1 MVDKKGSVEKDI
13 KQLRDLIGK
22 QSKSAFMTQRESKT
36 MYRHNMKE
44 YRGFTPYQMYLK
56 KWHAKMLQGGSAKA
70 LQNVKKQLAQ
80 INKQVKAG
88 AGGAGGD
95 KKQSKGVK
103 DGMSGFM
110 KMAVGGSIV
119 GAIGKKIFD
128 SSPLLKTMMSL
139 FNTSVMLIFRPIGD
153 FIGSF
158 LRPIMLF
165 FMKNIAIPFYKQTRG
180 TMSMGEKMGKQAL
193 GFLLKPV
200 ETIHAAIVSAMA
212 ANPAVAALMGKE
224 TVNKARNY
232 SGISA
237 WKLDQLLATKQIDQ
251 AEFDRLHAMTG
262 ATILGWKSIEGT
274 ITRLWDEG
282 AVQGSGTMT
291 DNRGWASDVT
301 TVQDNMETSAEVSE
315 EVKDYWDKIAI
326 FMQGA
331 MANGELVE
339 SEWAILQE
347 LMKEGEKH
355 GIVIAESLRFV
366 KQEMEKSA
374 AQLSS
379 SWQNWKDTRI
389 SQGGGIHSTANAPA
403 NDAINMWN
411 QGVFQPSD
419 GSSGSDGDWG
429 MGGVPSPA
437 ERQKA
442 EKAKEQANAISFN
455 NLVARNAA
463 GKGGGGYGSITES
476 FMERIKNSD
485 GTLKSNAEIKG
496 IAKAMNVPI
505 VLDGQQALSG
515 AQVGNMVT
523 QAKLEEQ
530 VRNMVDPISG
540 NIGATWATGGFTKQ
554 TEFRGLSE
562 SAQTKEEKQ
571 AASDFL
577 SKITGHHG
585 MTANVDSHSASD
597 WLANWQS
604 ITGMAHGGIIREPI
618 FGVGR
623 SGQAYAFGEHGAE
636 TVTPGTGN
644 KGGVSFILNVNVG
657 NVTKE
662 ADFNKLKPLIQR
674 WILEANSR
682 RGVI

>member
-70 LQNVKKQLAQ
+70 LQNMKKQLAQ
-80 INKQVKAG
+80 INKQIKAG
-88 AGGAGGD
+88 AGGGGD

-193 GFLLKPV
+193 GFLLKPA
-200 ETIHAAIVSAMA
+200 ETIHAAIVTALAASGMA
-212 ANPAVAALMGKE
+212 PLLGQEA
-224 TVNKARNY
+224 VNKARTY

-237 WKLDQLLATKQIDQ
+237 WKLDQLLATNQIDQ
-251 AEFDRLHAMTG
+251 AEFDRLHEMTG
-262 ATILGWKSIEGT
+262 ATVMGWKSIEGT
-274 ITRLWDEG
+274 LTRLWDEG

-339 SEWAILQE
+339 SEWALLQE
-347 LMKEGEKH
+347 LMKEGERH

-374 AQLSS
+374 AELSR
-379 SWQNWKDTRI
+379 SWQAHKDSRI
-389 SQGGGIHSTANAPA
+389 DSGVGVYAASHKGA
-403 NDAINMWN
+403 NDAINMWS

-429 MGGVPSPA
+429 MGGVPSPS

-476 FMERIKNSD
+476 FMERITNSD
-485 GTLKSNAEIKG
+485 GTLKSNAEIRG
-496 IAKAMNVPI
+496 IANAMNVPI

-515 AQVGNMVT
+515 AQVGNMVR
-523 QAKLEEQ
+523 QAELEEQ

-540 NIGATWATGGFTKQ
+540 KIGATWETGGFAKQ
-554 TEFRGLSE
+554 TEFRALSE
-562 SAQTKEEKQ
+562 SAKTKEEKQ

-577 SKITGHHG
+577 SKITGHYG
-585 MTANVDSHSASD
+585 MTSNVDSHEASA

-644 KGGVSFILNVNVG
+644 RGGVSFILNVNVG